1 MFKKIAENIIKCSL
15 ELKPGEKLNI
25 LIQGKSQNIL
35 GREIER
41 IANENGIQTRYGFD
55 NLDYYETFT
64 DEEFE
69 KFVERELKIMQLC
82 DACVRVVDMVPVQLS
97 DKAVARRN
105 YFLKVV
111 RDDVMLKKRW
121 NLTSVPCRDN
131 FKSEDEYRELLETYI
146 KSCSIDYNKMSKAM
160 DKLVTR
166 LSEADIVRIVAKGT
180 DLTFSIKGMPAIKC
194 FGKLN
199 LPDGEIFTAPRKDSV
214 NGYITYN
221 LPSSQNGVT
230 HNNIYFEFRDGKI
243 VREYS
248 DNTEELTK
256 VLNTDEGARYI
267 GEFSFGVNP
276 YVKKCF
282 NNTLYDE
289 KIRGSI
295 HLTPGDAYEECDN
308 GNRSIV
314 HWDLVQSHNLE
325 HGGGEIWLDDELIRK
340 DGIFV
345 VDYLKCLNPVN
356 LINKFNNE
364 VVKKDDKEEMNN
376 Y

>member
-1 MFKKIAENIIKCSL
+1 MFKKIAENIVEYSL
-15 ELKPGEKLNI
+15 ELKQGEYLNI
-25 LIQGKSQNIL
+25 LIQGNSQNVL

-41 IANENGIQTRYGFD
+41 IANEKGIITRYAFL
-55 NLDYYETFT
+55 NYENFETFT

-97 DKAVARRN
+97 DKAVERRN
-105 YFLKVV
+105 HFLKIV

-121 NLTSVPCRDN
+121 NLTSVPCREN
-131 FKSEDEYRELLETYI
+131 FKSEEEYRELLDTYI
-146 KSCSIDYNKMSKAM
+146 KSCSIDYNEMSKAM
-160 DKLVTR
+160 DKLVNR
-166 LSEADIVRIVAKGT
+166 LSKGNMVRIVAKGT

-199 LPDGEIFTAPRKDSV
+199 LPDGEIFTAPIKDSV

-221 LPSSQNGVT
+221 LPSVQNGIT
-230 HNNIYFEFRDGKI
+230 HNNIYFEFRNGKI

-256 VLNTDEGARYI
+256 VLNTDEGARCI

-276 YVKKCF
+276 YVKKFF

-314 HWDLVQSHNLE
+314 HWDLVQSHNPE
-325 HGGGEIWLDDELIRK
+325 HGGGEIWVDGELIRK

-345 VDYLKCLNPVN
+345 ADYLKCLNPSN
-356 LINKFNNE
+356 LIHKINYE
-364 VVKKDDKEEMNN
+364 TVKKE
-376 Y
+376 